1 MRISG
6 GTRRIVVIAVA
17 VVIVGGG
24 AGTAYAVRSSS
35 GPAYRLA
42 TVTSADV
49 TASLNE
55 VGTLTPEQSADVPFT
70 VSGTVAT
77 VDVSAGQQVAAGQTL
92 GTLDTTPLTVN
103 LTAARS
109 ALANA
114 NLKVANDIASQDN
127 AAGGPAGSLTP
138 QPSASASSPAS
149 SLAPLQQAVLN
160 SQHKADTALALAN
173 TAETQANQACTPS
186 PAPSASSSPS
196 RTSSP
201 PVSCAAATQHVLTDE
216 TAVLKDLQT
225 LSGQESALSTALSQA
240 VAAAGTSGDG
250 AGVGAGSGG
259 SADGGGSSPGGST
272 SPGGSGSSGGQ
283 VSAAQLAA
291 DQESADAAA
300 VQVTVAR
307 QNLAGATA
315 VSPISGTVVSVSAQ
329 EGTNASAGSTEFEV
343 AQLESWQVQTQ
354 VPVAYM
360 PQLKTGQQAS
370 VVPDG
375 STTAISGA
383 VVTIG
388 LQPTP
393 DSNPVTYPVTIGLDG
408 QPSGLH
414 QGGYAAVTITAGQS
428 SGVSVP
434 TSAVHYSG
442 SQATVAV
449 YAAGTTRSVRVVV
462 GTKGS
467 VMTRITS
474 GLVIGQQVVLANL
487 NAPMPN
493 NNSSN
498 NFGGPGPSSGGGIF
512 VAPGGPGGPIINVG
526 GPGG

>member
-6 GTRRIVVIAVA
+6 GTRRIVIIAVA

-24 AGTAYAVRSSS
+24 AGAAYAARSSS

-55 VGTLTPEQSADVPFT
+55 DGTLTPEQSADVAFT

-77 VDVSAGQQVAAGQTL
+77 VDVSAGQQVTAGQTL
-92 GTLDTTPLTVN
+92 GTLDTTSLTVS

-127 AAGGPAGSLTP
+127 AAGGSAGSSP
-138 QPSASASSPAS
+138 SQPSASASSPAS

-160 SQHKADTALALAN
+160 GQRKADAALALAN

-186 PAPSASSSPS
+186 PAPATSSSSPS
-196 RTSSP
+196 PTSSP
-201 PVSCAAATQHVLTDE
+201 PVTCAAATRHVLTEE

-225 LSGQESALSTALSQA
+225 LSGQEGALSTALSQA
-240 VAAAGTSGDG
+240 VAAAATSGDG
-250 AGVGAGSGG
+250 AGAGAGSGG

-272 SPGGSGSSGGQ
+272 SPGGSKNSGGP

-291 DQESADAAA
+291 DQKSADAAA
-300 VQVTVAR
+300 VQVTIAQ

-315 VSPISGTVVSVSAQ
+315 VSPISGTVVSVSALQ
-329 EGTNASAGSTEFEV
+329 GANASAGSTEFEV
-343 AQLESWQVQTQ
+343 AELDSWQVLTQ
-354 VPVAYM
+354 IPVADM

-375 STTAISGA
+375 SNKALTGA

-388 LQPTP
+388 LQRTP
-393 DSNPVTYPVTIGLDG
+393 DSSPVTYPVTIGLAG

-414 QGGYAAVTITAGQS
+414 QGGYAAVTITTGQS

-442 SQATVAV
+442 SKATVTV
-449 YAAGTTRSVRVVV
+449 YAAGTTRSVRVRV
-462 GTKGS
+462 GTRGP
-467 VMTRITS
+467 VLTRITA

-487 NAPMPN
+487 NAPMPGSN
-493 NNSSN
+493 PAN
-498 NFGGPGPSSGGGIF
+498 NFGGPGPIPGGGIF
-512 VAPGGPGGPIINVG
+512 VGPAGPG
-526 GPGG
+526 